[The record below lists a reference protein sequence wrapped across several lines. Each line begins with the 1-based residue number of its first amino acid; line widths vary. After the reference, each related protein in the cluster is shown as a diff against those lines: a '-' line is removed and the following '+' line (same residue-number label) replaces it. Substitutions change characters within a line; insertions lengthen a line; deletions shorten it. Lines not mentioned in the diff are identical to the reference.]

1 MNILF
6 IGPYRQSD
14 SWGNLS
20 RSLLKS
26 LSLIDDISITCR
38 PVFLS
43 NLPEQKNLDPS
54 IFSFEANK
62 KEKYDVLIQHMLPNY
77 MLYNSNFE
85 TVIGVSSFETRRNR
99 QWDNYLMLLDKVF
112 VSTEAEKSGISEE
125 IKNKVHVIGGAVEV
139 DELAKNNGNRFTFY
153 TIAGGLETLAGT
165 KNIIQAYCSEF
176 HMNDNVT
183 LVLQAE
189 DSQKADAM
197 IAESLRE
204 IGVYNAGYYPHIHV
218 VQGLDGLHEGCNCY
232 IDASFSTGFS
242 HHVAT
247 ALLSG
252 NPPVVIRGSGRDEFV
267 TNENGFIVDSYEDI
281 LIYPD
286 RPLADMF
293 TARETCFKPNLL
305 SLKSTLRSC
314 FENKL
319 EFTKKSR
326 KGPESK
332 ESLSHAKQ
340 ASVIKEILCS

>member
-165 KNIIQAYCSEF
+165 KNIIQASCSEF